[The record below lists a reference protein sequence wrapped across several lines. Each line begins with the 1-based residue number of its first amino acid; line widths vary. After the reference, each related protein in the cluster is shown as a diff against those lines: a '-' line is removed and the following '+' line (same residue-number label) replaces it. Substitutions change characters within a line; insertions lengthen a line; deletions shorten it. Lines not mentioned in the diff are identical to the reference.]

1 MSSGYCA
8 ACLVDSRSRRK
19 ISAKAVSHNIKLRNV
34 DITPPQMPVAKTRTH
49 ATYLGIYE
57 VVRKIPR
64 GKVATY
70 GQIAALAGMPRHAR
84 QAGYAL
90 AATPES
96 VKIPWHRVINA
107 QGRISLRLR
116 HWDSGSDD
124 LQRILLEAEGVGF
137 DSNGKVNLK
146 LFQWQPGSR
155 SDL

>member
-1 MSSGYCA
+1 MTQA
-8 ACLVDSRSRRK
+8 
-19 ISAKAVSHNIKLRNV
+19 
-34 DITPPQMPVAKTRTH
+34 AKT
-49 ATYLGIYE
+49 AAESTYRRVYA
-57 VVRKIPR
+57 VVKKIPR

-90 AATPES
+90 SATPEN

-124 LQRILLEAEGVGF
+124 LQRILLEAEGVIFNSGGRV
-137 DSNGKVNLK
+137 DLK
-146 LFQWQPGSR
+146 KFLWQPPIKK
-155 SDL
+155 

>member
-1 MSSGYCA
+1 
-8 ACLVDSRSRRK
+8 
-19 ISAKAVSHNIKLRNV
+19 
-34 DITPPQMPVAKTRTH
+34 MPVAKTRTL
-49 ATYLGIYE
+49 ATYLGVYK
-57 VVRKIPR
+57 VVKKIPR

-124 LQRILLEAEGVGF
+124 LQRILLEAEGVAF

-146 LFQWQPGSR
+146 LFQWRPVSLIASKR
-155 SDL
+155 K